1 MGKYTQTK
9 RTAKGELARELCK
22 VSEIAHKRW
31 DEVKILRITGES
43 DLR

>member
-1 MGKYTQTK
+1 MLGKYTQTK
-9 RTAKGELARELCK
+9 RAAKGVIK
-22 VSEIAHKRW
+22 GVMQSEIAHKCW